1 MRSHEAGKRKRQAAI
16 LWMGGLLLFVA
27 SLLEAPLFAASDL
40 DIKRDDEKTVYTIGP
55 SERGRREEDMQKD
68 RAWDMLRNMGVIM
81 DKRQGQTTK
90 RQGAQ
95 PATGK

>member
-1 MRSHEAGKRKRQAAI
+1 MRSHEAGKQRKHTSI
-16 LWMGGLLLFVA
+16 FLTGGLLLFLA
-27 SLLEAPLFAASDL
+27 SGLQAPLFAAGDL

-68 RAWDMLRNMGVIM
+68 RAWDMLRNMGVIV
-81 DKRQGQTTK
+81 DKRQGQAT
-90 RQGAQ
+90 QGQAPQ